1 MILITEFMD
10 ESAVDLL
17 KRKYNVYYD
26 SSLAEDS
33 NSLVKLINKM
43 KALIVRN
50 KTLVTRELI
59 ENAPNLTCVGRL
71 GVGLDNIDLNACEE
85 QNITV
90 YPALGANSHSVAEY
104 VICASMLL
112 LRKAYFKK
120 NEMIAGNWPRQESS
134 GSEVY
139 GKTLGLIGFGDIAQ
153 KTRDLALGLG
163 MKTVAYDPYL
173 DKDSNVWKETK
184 NLDLDNL
191 LSISDIISLH
201 IPLSKETKNLID
213 KKKLR
218 LIKNS
223 SVIINAARG
232 GVIDE
237 NQLAKLLKENKIGG
251 AALDVFNEEPVNKD
265 CAKKFEGINNLILTP
280 HIGGVTKE
288 SNERVSEM
296 IAKKLIFIFQNKDYK
311 PYHISLLRYLT

>member
-10 ESAVDLL
+10 EDAVNLL
-17 KRKYNVYYD
+17 KKKYDVYYD
-26 SSLAEDS
+26 ISLAEDS

-163 MKTVAYDPYL
+163 IKTVAYDPYL

-213 KKKLR
+213 EKKLR

-251 AALDVFNEEPVNKD
+251 AALDVFNNEPINREYT
-265 CAKKFEGINNLILTP
+265 KKFEGIDNLILTP

-288 SNERVSEM
+288 SNKRVSEM
-296 IAKKLIFIFQNKDYK
+296 IAKKIDIHLSKK
-311 PYHISLLRYLT
+311 

>member
-10 ESAVDLL
+10 EDAVNLL
-17 KRKYNVYYD
+17 KKKYDVYYD
-26 SSLAEDS
+26 ISLAEDS

-163 MKTVAYDPYL
+163 IKTVAYDPYL
-173 DKDSNVWKETK
+173 DKDSNLWKETK
-184 NLDLDNL
+184 NLLLDNL

-201 IPLSKETKNLID
+201 IPLNKETKNLID
-213 KKKLR
+213 EKKLR

-223 SVIINAARG
+223 SVIINTSRG
-232 GVIDE
+232 GIIDE
-237 NQLAKLLKENKIGG
+237 NSLAKLLKENKIGG
-251 AALDVFNEEPVNKD
+251 AALDVFNKEPINKVS
-265 CAKKFEGINNLILTP
+265 AKKFEGLDNIILTP

-288 SNERVSEM
+288 SNERVSKM
-296 IAKKLIFIFQNKDYK
+296 IAKKIDIHLSK
-311 PYHISLLRYLT
+311 

>member
-10 ESAVDLL
+10 EDAINLL
-17 KRKYNVYYD
+17 MKKYDVYYD
-26 SSLAEDS
+26 ISLAEDS

-120 NEMIAGNWPRQESS
+120 NDMIAGNWPRQESS

-153 KTRDLALGLG
+153 KTRDLAQGLG
-163 MKTVAYDPYL
+163 INTVAYDPYL
-173 DKDSNVWKETK
+173 AKDSNVWEETK
-184 NLDLDNL
+184 NLLLDNL

-213 KKKLR
+213 EKKLR
-218 LIKNS
+218 LINNS
-223 SVIINAARG
+223 SVIINTSRG
-232 GVIDE
+232 GIIDE
-237 NQLAKLLKENKIGG
+237 NSLAKLLKENKIGG
-251 AALDVFNEEPVNKD
+251 AALDVFNEEPINKEN
-265 CAKKFEGINNLILTP
+265 AKKFEGLDNLILTP

-288 SNERVSEM
+288 SNERVSKM
-296 IAKKLIFIFQNKDYK
+296 IAKKIDFHLSK
-311 PYHISLLRYLT
+311 

>member
-10 ESAVDLL
+10 EDAVNLL
-17 KRKYNVYYD
+17 KKKYDVYYD
-26 SSLAEDS
+26 ISLAEDS

-163 MKTVAYDPYL
+163 IKTVAYDPYL

-184 NLDLDNL
+184 NLDLENL

-213 KKKLR
+213 EKKLR

-223 SVIINAARG
+223 SVIINTSRG
-232 GVIDE
+232 GIIDE
-237 NQLAKLLKENKIGG
+237 NSLAKLLKENKIGG
-251 AALDVFNEEPVNKD
+251 AALDVFNKEPINKVN
-265 CAKKFEGINNLILTP
+265 AKKFEGLDNIILTP

-288 SNERVSEM
+288 SNERVSKM
-296 IAKKLIFIFQNKDYK
+296 IAKKIDIHLSK
-311 PYHISLLRYLT
+311 

>member
-10 ESAVDLL
+10 EDAVNLL
-17 KRKYNVYYD
+17 KKKYDVYYD
-26 SSLAEDS
+26 ISLAEDS

-201 IPLSKETKNLID
+201 IPLTEETKNLLD
-213 KKKLR
+213 QKKLR
-218 LIKNS
+218 LIKKS

-237 NQLAKLLKENKIGG
+237 NQLAKLLKENKIAG
-251 AALDVFNEEPVNKD
+251 AALDVFNNEPVKQEY
-265 CAKKFEGINNLILTP
+265 AKKFEGIDNLILTP
-280 HIGGVTKE
+280 HVGGVTKE
-288 SNERVSEM
+288 SNKRVSEL
-296 IAKKLIFIFQNKDYK
+296 IAKKIDFHLSKK
-311 PYHISLLRYLT
+311 

>member
-10 ESAVDLL
+10 EDAINLL
-17 KRKYNVYYD
+17 MKKYDVYYD
-26 SSLAEDS
+26 ISLAEDS

-163 MKTVAYDPYL
+163 IKTVAYDPYL

-184 NLDLDNL
+184 NLPLENL

-201 IPLSKETKNLID
+201 IPLTKETKNLID
-213 KKKLR
+213 EKKLR

-223 SVIINAARG
+223 SVIINTSRG
-232 GVIDE
+232 GIIDE
-237 NQLAKLLKENKIGG
+237 NSLAKLLKENKIGG
-251 AALDVFNEEPVNKD
+251 AALDVFNKEPINKVN
-265 CAKKFEGINNLILTP
+265 AKKFEGLDNIILTP

-288 SNERVSEM
+288 SNERVSKM
-296 IAKKLIFIFQNKDYK
+296 IAKKIDIHLSK
-311 PYHISLLRYLT
+311 

>member
-1 MILITEFMD
+1 MILVTEFMD
-10 ESAVDLL
+10 EDAVNLL
-17 KRKYNVYYD
+17 RKKYEVYYD
-26 SSLAEDS
+26 ISLAEDS

-163 MKTVAYDPYL
+163 IKTVAYDPYL

-184 NLDLDNL
+184 NLPLENL

-213 KKKLR
+213 EKKLR

-223 SVIINAARG
+223 SVIINTSRG
-232 GVIDE
+232 GIIDE
-237 NQLAKLLKENKIGG
+237 NSLAKLLKENKIGG
-251 AALDVFNEEPVNKD
+251 AALDVFNEEPVNKEN
-265 CAKKFEGINNLILTP
+265 AKKFEGIDSLILTP

-288 SNERVSEM
+288 SNKRVSKM
-296 IAKKLIFIFQNKDYK
+296 IAKKIDIHLSK
-311 PYHISLLRYLT
+311 

>member
-10 ESAVDLL
+10 EDAVNLL
-17 KRKYNVYYD
+17 KKKYDVYYD
-26 SSLAEDS
+26 ISLAEDS

-163 MKTVAYDPYL
+163 IKTVAYDPYL

-184 NLDLDNL
+184 NLPLENL

-201 IPLSKETKNLID
+201 IPLTKETKNLID
-213 KKKLR
+213 EKKLR

-223 SVIINAARG
+223 SVIINTSRG
-232 GVIDE
+232 GIIDE
-237 NQLAKLLKENKIGG
+237 NSLAKLLKENKIGG
-251 AALDVFNEEPVNKD
+251 AALDVFNEEPINKEN
-265 CAKKFEGINNLILTP
+265 AKKFEGLDNLILTP

-288 SNERVSEM
+288 SNERVSKM
-296 IAKKLIFIFQNKDYK
+296 IAKKIDFHLSK
-311 PYHISLLRYLT
+311 

>member
-184 NLDLDNL
+184 NLLLDNL

-213 KKKLR
+213 EKKLR

-232 GVIDE
+232 GIINE

-251 AALDVFNEEPVNKD
+251 AALDVFNEEPVNKE

-296 IAKKLIFIFQNKDYK
+296 IAKKIDIHLSK
-311 PYHISLLRYLT
+311 

>member
-10 ESAVDLL
+10 EDAINLL
-17 KRKYNVYYD
+17 MKKYDVYYD
-26 SSLAEDS
+26 ISLAEDS

-163 MKTVAYDPYL
+163 IKTVAYDPYL

-184 NLDLDNL
+184 NLLLDNL

-201 IPLSKETKNLID
+201 IPLTKETKNLIGE
-213 KKKLR
+213 KKLR

-223 SVIINAARG
+223 SVIINTSRG
-232 GVIDE
+232 GIIDE
-237 NQLAKLLKENKIGG
+237 NSLAKLLKENKIGG
-251 AALDVFNEEPVNKD
+251 AALDVFNKEPINKVN
-265 CAKKFEGINNLILTP
+265 AKKFEGLDNIILTP

-288 SNERVSEM
+288 SNERVSKM
-296 IAKKLIFIFQNKDYK
+296 IAKKIDIHLSK
-311 PYHISLLRYLT
+311 

>member
-10 ESAVDLL
+10 EDAVNLL
-17 KRKYNVYYD
+17 KKKYDVYYD
-26 SSLAEDS
+26 ISLAEDS
-33 NSLVKLINKM
+33 NSLVKIINKM

-163 MKTVAYDPYL
+163 IKTVAYDPYL

-184 NLDLDNL
+184 NLPLENL

-201 IPLSKETKNLID
+201 IPLTKETKNLID
-213 KKKLR
+213 EKKLR

-223 SVIINAARG
+223 SVIINTSRG
-232 GVIDE
+232 GIIDE
-237 NQLAKLLKENKIGG
+237 NSLAKLLKENKIGG
-251 AALDVFNEEPVNKD
+251 AALDVFNKEPINKVN
-265 CAKKFEGINNLILTP
+265 AKKFEVLDNIILTP

-288 SNERVSEM
+288 SNERVSKM
-296 IAKKLIFIFQNKDYK
+296 IAKKIDIHLSK
-311 PYHISLLRYLT
+311 

>member
-10 ESAVDLL
+10 EDAINLL
-17 KRKYNVYYD
+17 MKKYDVYYD
-26 SSLAEDS
+26 ISLAEDS

-104 VICASMLL
+104 VICTSMLL

-163 MKTVAYDPYL
+163 IKTVAYDPYL
-173 DKDSNVWKETK
+173 DKDSNLWKETK
-184 NLDLDNL
+184 NLLLDNL

-201 IPLSKETKNLID
+201 IPLTKETKNLID
-213 KKKLR
+213 EKKLR

-223 SVIINAARG
+223 SVIINTSRG
-232 GVIDE
+232 GIIDE
-237 NQLAKLLKENKIGG
+237 NSLAKLLKENKIGG
-251 AALDVFNEEPVNKD
+251 AALDVFNTEPINKEN
-265 CAKKFEGINNLILTP
+265 AKKFEGLDNLILTP

-288 SNERVSEM
+288 SNERVSKM
-296 IAKKLIFIFQNKDYK
+296 IAKKIDIHLSK
-311 PYHISLLRYLT
+311 

>member
-10 ESAVDLL
+10 EDAVNLL
-17 KRKYNVYYD
+17 KKKYDVYYD
-26 SSLAEDS
+26 ISLAEDS

-163 MKTVAYDPYL
+163 IKTVAYDPYL
-173 DKDSNVWKETK
+173 DKDSNLWKETK
-184 NLDLDNL
+184 NLQLDNL
-191 LSISDIISLH
+191 LLISDIISLH

-213 KKKLR
+213 EKKLR

-223 SVIINAARG
+223 SIIINTSRG
-232 GVIDE
+232 GIIDE
-237 NQLAKLLKENKIGG
+237 NSLAKLLKENKIGG
-251 AALDVFNEEPVNKD
+251 AALDVFNKEPINKVN
-265 CAKKFEGINNLILTP
+265 AKKFEGLDNIILTP

-288 SNERVSEM
+288 SNERVSKM
-296 IAKKLIFIFQNKDYK
+296 IAKKIDIHLSK
-311 PYHISLLRYLT
+311 

>member
-104 VICASMLL
+104 VVCASMLL

-213 KKKLR
+213 EKKLR

-251 AALDVFNEEPVNKD
+251 AALDVFNEEPVNKE

-296 IAKKLIFIFQNKDYK
+296 IAKKIDIHLSK
-311 PYHISLLRYLT
+311 

>member
-10 ESAVDLL
+10 EDAVNLL
-17 KRKYNVYYD
+17 KKKYDVYYD
-26 SSLAEDS
+26 ISLAEDS

-104 VICASMLL
+104 VICTSMLL

-163 MKTVAYDPYL
+163 IKTVAYDPYL

-184 NLDLDNL
+184 NLPLENL

-201 IPLSKETKNLID
+201 IPLTKETKNLID
-213 KKKLR
+213 EKKLR

-223 SVIINAARG
+223 SVIINTSRG
-232 GVIDE
+232 GIIDE
-237 NQLAKLLKENKIGG
+237 NSLAKLLKENKIGG
-251 AALDVFNEEPVNKD
+251 AALDVFNKEPINKVN
-265 CAKKFEGINNLILTP
+265 AKKFEGLDNIILTP

-288 SNERVSEM
+288 SNERVSKM
-296 IAKKLIFIFQNKDYK
+296 IAKKIDIHLSK
-311 PYHISLLRYLT
+311 

>member
-10 ESAVDLL
+10 EDAVNLL
-17 KRKYNVYYD
+17 KKKYDVYYD
-26 SSLAEDS
+26 ISLAEDS

-163 MKTVAYDPYL
+163 IKTVAYDPYL

-184 NLDLDNL
+184 NLPLDNL

-213 KKKLR
+213 EKKLR

-251 AALDVFNEEPVNKD
+251 AALDVFNNEPVNKEY
-265 CAKKFEGINNLILTP
+265 AKKFKGIDNLILTP
-280 HIGGVTKE
+280 HVGGVTKE
-288 SNERVSEM
+288 SNKRVSEL
-296 IAKKLIFIFQNKDYK
+296 IAKKIDFHLSKK
-311 PYHISLLRYLT
+311 

>member
-10 ESAVDLL
+10 EDAVNLL
-17 KRKYNVYYD
+17 KKKYDVYYD
-26 SSLAEDS
+26 ISLAEDS

-163 MKTVAYDPYL
+163 IKTVAYDPYL
-173 DKDSNVWKETK
+173 DKDSNLWKETK
-184 NLDLDNL
+184 NLQLDNL

-213 KKKLR
+213 EKKLR

-223 SVIINAARG
+223 SVIINTSRG
-232 GVIDE
+232 GIIDE
-237 NQLAKLLKENKIGG
+237 NSLAKLLKENKIGG
-251 AALDVFNEEPVNKD
+251 AALDVFNEEPINKEN
-265 CAKKFEGINNLILTP
+265 AKKFEGLDNLILTP

-288 SNERVSEM
+288 SNERVSKM
-296 IAKKLIFIFQNKDYK
+296 IAKKIDIHLSK
-311 PYHISLLRYLT
+311 

>member
-10 ESAVDLL
+10 EDAINLL
-17 KRKYNVYYD
+17 KNKYDVYYD
-26 SSLAEDS
+26 ISLAEDS

-163 MKTVAYDPYL
+163 IKTVAYDPYL

-184 NLDLDNL
+184 NLSLDNL

-213 KKKLR
+213 EKKLR

-223 SVIINAARG
+223 SVIINTSRG
-232 GVIDE
+232 GIIDE
-237 NQLAKLLKENKIGG
+237 NSLAKLLKENKIGG
-251 AALDVFNEEPVNKD
+251 AALDVFNKEPINKEN
-265 CAKKFEGINNLILTP
+265 AKKFEGLDNLILTP

-288 SNERVSEM
+288 SNDRVSKM
-296 IAKKLIFIFQNKDYK
+296 IAKKIDIHLSK
-311 PYHISLLRYLT
+311 

>member
-251 AALDVFNEEPVNKD
+251 AALDVFNEEPVNKE

-296 IAKKLIFIFQNKDYK
+296 IAKKIDIHLSK
-311 PYHISLLRYLT
+311 

>member
-10 ESAVDLL
+10 EDAVNLL
-17 KRKYNVYYD
+17 KKKYDVYYD
-26 SSLAEDS
+26 ISLAEDS

-90 YPALGANSHSVAEY
+90 YPALGANSHSVDEY
-104 VICASMLL
+104 VICSSMLL

-163 MKTVAYDPYL
+163 IKTVAYDPYL
-173 DKDSNVWKETK
+173 DKDSNLWKETK
-184 NLDLDNL
+184 NLPLDNI

-201 IPLSKETKNLID
+201 TPLSKETENLID
-213 KKKLR
+213 EKKLR

-223 SVIINAARG
+223 SVIINTSRG
-232 GVIDE
+232 GIIDE
-237 NQLAKLLKENKIGG
+237 NSLAKLLKENKIGG
-251 AALDVFNEEPVNKD
+251 AALDVFNKEPINKVN
-265 CAKKFEGINNLILTP
+265 AKKFEGLDNIILTP

-288 SNERVSEM
+288 SNERVSKM
-296 IAKKLIFIFQNKDYK
+296 IAKKIDIHLSK
-311 PYHISLLRYLT
+311 

>member
-10 ESAVDLL
+10 VDAINLL
-17 KRKYNVYYD
+17 KKKYDVYYD
-26 SSLAEDS
+26 ISLAEDS

-85 QNITV
+85 KNITV

-163 MKTVAYDPYL
+163 IKTVAYDPYL

-184 NLDLDNL
+184 NLPLDNL

-213 KKKLR
+213 EKKLR

-223 SVIINAARG
+223 SIIINTSRG
-232 GVIDE
+232 GIIDE
-237 NQLAKLLKENKIGG
+237 NSLAKLLKENKIGG
-251 AALDVFNEEPVNKD
+251 AALDVFNKEPINKVN
-265 CAKKFEGINNLILTP
+265 AKKFEGLDNIILTP

-288 SNERVSEM
+288 SNERVSKM
-296 IAKKLIFIFQNKDYK
+296 IAKKIDIHLSK
-311 PYHISLLRYLT
+311 

>member
-10 ESAVDLL
+10 EDAVNLL
-17 KRKYNVYYD
+17 KKKYDVYYD
-26 SSLAEDS
+26 ISLAEDS

-104 VICASMLL
+104 VICTSMLL

-163 MKTVAYDPYL
+163 IKTVAYDPYL
-173 DKDSNVWKETK
+173 DKDSNLWKETK
-184 NLDLDNL
+184 NLLLDNL

-201 IPLSKETKNLID
+201 IPLNKETKNLID
-213 KKKLR
+213 EKKLR

-223 SVIINAARG
+223 SVIINTSRG
-232 GVIDE
+232 GIIDE
-237 NQLAKLLKENKIGG
+237 NSLAKLLKENKIGG
-251 AALDVFNEEPVNKD
+251 AALDVFNKEPINKVN
-265 CAKKFEGINNLILTP
+265 AKKFEGLDNIILTP

-288 SNERVSEM
+288 SNERVSKM
-296 IAKKLIFIFQNKDYK
+296 IAKKIDIHLSK
-311 PYHISLLRYLT
+311 

>member
-10 ESAVDLL
+10 EDAVNLL
-17 KRKYNVYYD
+17 KKKYDVYYD
-26 SSLAEDS
+26 ISLAEDS

-163 MKTVAYDPYL
+163 IKTVAYDPYL

-201 IPLSKETKNLID
+201 IPLTEETKNLLD
-213 KKKLR
+213 EKKLG
-218 LIKNS
+218 LIKQS

-237 NQLAKLLKENKIGG
+237 NQLAKLLKENKIAG
-251 AALDVFNEEPVNKD
+251 AALDVFYNEPVKKEY
-265 CAKKFEGINNLILTP
+265 AKKFEGIDNLILTP
-280 HIGGVTKE
+280 HVGGVTKE
-288 SNERVSEM
+288 SNKRVSEM
-296 IAKKLIFIFQNKDYK
+296 IAKKIDFHLSKK
-311 PYHISLLRYLT
+311 

>member
-10 ESAVDLL
+10 EDAVDLL
-17 KRKYNVYYD
+17 KRKYDVYYD

-33 NSLVKLINKM
+33 NSLVKQINKI

-184 NLDLDNL
+184 NLELDNL
-191 LSISDIISLH
+191 LSIADIISLH
-201 IPLSKETKNLID
+201 IPLTKETSNLID
-213 KKKLR
+213 EKKLR

-232 GVIDE
+232 GIIDE
-237 NQLAKLLKENKIGG
+237 NSLAKLLKENKIGG
-251 AALDVFNEEPVNKD
+251 AALDVFNEEPVSKEY
-265 CAKKFEGINNLILTP
+265 AKKFEGIDNLILTP

-288 SNERVSEM
+288 SNERVSKM
-296 IAKKLIFIFQNKDYK
+296 IAKKIDIHLSK
-311 PYHISLLRYLT
+311 